1 MCMMSLFSSYYI
13 AKLGAK
19 YYNFKQNIEHNK
31 ARKKNCQKE
40 HVDILI
46 SKNQVLRI
54 LYPSSIIPCMIII
67 NFIVY
72 NDTVLQCYTQTYLI

>member
-1 MCMMSLFSSYYI
+1 MYHCHCLLCVSLDSEEDKSDSPFLSTG
-13 AKLGAK
+13 LGQEE
-19 YYNFKQNIEHNK
+19 KQ
-31 ARKKNCQKE
+31 
-40 HVDILI
+40 VDILI
-46 SKNQVLRI
+46 SKNQALRI